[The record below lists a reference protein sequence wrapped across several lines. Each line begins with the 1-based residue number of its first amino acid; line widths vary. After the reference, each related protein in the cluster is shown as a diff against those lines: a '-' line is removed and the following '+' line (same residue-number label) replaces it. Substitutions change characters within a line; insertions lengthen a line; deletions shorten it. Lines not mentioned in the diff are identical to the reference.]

1 MIKVSTMSLHVA
13 CSGLQSLMLPI
24 ISYYRQLRQDTQEE
38 TSHDFLCTSFLKHGV
53 QGKEYLGT

>member
-1 MIKVSTMSLHVA
+1 MSLHVA